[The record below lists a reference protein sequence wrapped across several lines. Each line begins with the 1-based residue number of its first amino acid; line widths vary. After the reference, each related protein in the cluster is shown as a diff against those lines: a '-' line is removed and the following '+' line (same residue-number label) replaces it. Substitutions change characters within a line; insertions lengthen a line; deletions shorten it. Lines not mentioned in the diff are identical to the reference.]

1 MGNNK
6 YKVLIVEDDQSILGF
21 VQTILETNGYQVLT
35 AERCRQGLLIFSSY
49 TPDLVVLDL
58 GLPDMDGGE
67 FIRQVRLFS
76 TVPIIVLSARTE
88 ENDKVSA
95 LDLGAN
101 DYITKPFGTAEPLA
115 RVRAA
120 LRASRNRAR
129 VAPSNLF
136 TVDDLVID
144 YDRRQVSVG
153 GSPVHLTQTEYN
165 ILALLSQH
173 TGKVLTYATIIRSV
187 WGSMDDGSVKKLQVN
202 MANIRKK
209 LGCRPGDSRY
219 VINELGVGY
228 RMIDEDVPCED
239 ILSQLNAAKSAL
251 HKCGQVV
258 LEGHIKHCVRDG
270 IEHGDPDKTIQ
281 DFTKAVERFA
291 NMG

>member
-1 MGNNK
+1 M
-6 YKVLIVEDDQSILGF
+6 
-21 VQTILETNGYQVLT
+21 
-35 AERCRQGLLIFSSY
+35 
-49 TPDLVVLDL
+49 
-58 GLPDMDGGE
+58 
-67 FIRQVRLFS
+67 
-76 TVPIIVLSARTE
+76 
-88 ENDKVSA
+88 
-95 LDLGAN
+95 
-101 DYITKPFGTAEPLA
+101 
-115 RVRAA
+115 RAA

-129 VAPSNLF
+129 AAPSNLF

-173 TGKVLTYATIIRSV
+173 PGKVLTYATIIRSV

-228 RMIDEDVPCED
+228 RIADE
-239 ILSQLNAAKSAL
+239 
-251 HKCGQVV
+251 
-258 LEGHIKHCVRDG
+258 
-270 IEHGDPDKTIQ
+270 
-281 DFTKAVERFA
+281 
-291 NMG
+291 